1 MKNRSG
7 LGRPFQAGNKH
18 GKGRPAGSRNKAT
31 MTLEALLD
39 GEGQAM
45 MRKAIELALGGS
57 ETALRFCLE
66 RLVPPRR
73 ERLVQLRLPSDLT
86 TAQGTSRAASAV
98 LKAVAHGEITTGEA
112 VQLANVLELRRRAI
126 ETQELESRIA
136 EVERTV
142 EASKRAQ
149 SGYEDGCV
157 PDLNIGSESPG

>member
-1 MKNRSG
+1 MNNRRG
-7 LGRPFQAGNKH
+7 PGRPFQAGNKH

-31 MTLEALLD
+31 TTLEALLD

-45 MRKAIELALGGS
+45 MRKAIELALDGS

-98 LKAVAHGEITTGEA
+98 LKAVSQGEITTGEA
-112 VQLANVLELRRRAI
+112 VQLANVLELRRKSI
-126 ETQELESRIA
+126 DTQELENRIA
-136 EVERTV
+136 ELERTM
-142 EASKRAQ
+142 EASRLTQ
-149 SGYEDGCV
+149 SGYEEGSM
-157 PDLNIGSESPG
+157 PDLLTGSESPG